1 MEQKIKKQIKNVE
14 MITRYIVLFF
24 ITIFLF
30 LYNITTNY
38 IFIAITLTLF
48 ICEILNIIILTHIHL
63 KVSDIFFEELLKKI
77 DNRKVKGEKE

>member
-1 MEQKIKKQIKNVE
+1 MT
-14 MITRYIVLFF
+14 TRYIALFF
-24 ITIFLF
+24 IIIFQI

-48 ICEILNIIILTHIHL
+48 ICEILNMIILAHL
-63 KVSDIFFEELLKKI
+63 HSKVGDIFFEELLEKL